1 MTALISDNYV
11 ELNKSLHCAGNFGV
25 SGYKWA
31 PTVGWIIHHH
41 QIEHVLDYGAGQQT
55 LKNALKDSFDIRIDC
70 YDPAIPELATPPSS
84 AELLT
89 CTDVLEHIEP
99 DNIDNVL
106 DHIRSIATKYV
117 FLVIPTG
124 PAAKTLSDG
133 RNAHLIQQPVQWW
146 LPKLLNRFDLI
157 TLNNAS
163 GDIVFFGSRKSEAI
177 SEVDTQLVRLVAEH
191 GVHRLMSVSFDGMF
205 WNVAVKDKRL
215 AHRVLP
221 RVLSLLKLGAKVGLT
236 ERLRQ
241 PELPPRVAVT
251 RY

>member
-1 MTALISDNYV
+1 MTTLISDQYV
-11 ELNKSLHCAGNFGV
+11 EQNKSLHGVGNFGV

-41 QIEHVLDYGAGQQT
+41 QIQHVLDYGAGQQT
-55 LKNALKDSFDIRIDC
+55 LKNALKHRFDTRIDC

-99 DNIDNVL
+99 ENIDSVL
-106 DHIRSIATKYV
+106 DHIRSIASKLV

-124 PAAKTLSDG
+124 PAAKTLPDG

-146 LPKLLNRFDLI
+146 LPKLMSRFDLI
-157 TLNNAS
+157 SLNNTS
-163 GDIVFFGSRKSEAI
+163 SDIVFLGSRKSSAV
-177 SEVDTQLVRLVAEH
+177 SEIDEGLIRLVQEL
-191 GVHRLMSVSFDGMF
+191 GQHRLMSVTFDGMF
-205 WNVAVKDKRL
+205 WNVAVKHNSLAQRL
-215 AHRVLP
+215 LP
-221 RVLSLLKLGAKVGLT
+221 RLLSLAKLGAKAGVA
-236 ERLRQ
+236 ERLRE
-241 PELPPRVAVT
+241 PSTMPRIAIT

>member
-1 MTALISDNYV
+1 MTKLISDQYV
-11 ELNKSLHCAGNFGV
+11 EQNKSLHGVGNFGV

-41 QIEHVLDYGAGQQT
+41 QIQHVLDYGAGQQT
-55 LKNALKDSFDIRIDC
+55 LKSALKDRFEVRIDC

-99 DNIDNVL
+99 ENIDNVL
-106 DHIRSIATKYV
+106 DHIRSIATRYV

-124 PAAKTLSDG
+124 PAAKILPDG

-146 LPKLLNRFDLI
+146 LSKLRNHFDLI
-157 TLNNAS
+157 SLNNAS
-163 GDIVFFGSRKSEAI
+163 GDIVFFGSKKSAMG
-177 SEVDTQLVRLVAEH
+177 SEVDAELVRLVSEH
-191 GVHRLMSVSFDGMF
+191 GEHRFMSITFDGMF
-205 WNVAVKDKRL
+205 WNVAVKDNRL
-215 AHRVLP
+215 SRRILP
-221 RVLSLLKLGAKVGLT
+221 RILSLLKIGAKIGVT
-236 ERLRQ
+236 ERLRT
-241 PELPPRVAVT
+241 PEKPPRVAIT